1 MHTLLWNRL
10 MKLTRSLEMPLH
22 LKPTLLS
29 PSLCA
34 YWAIL
39 FTQLQY
45 TQIQYCA
52 ICISENG
59 HICKCLHELCHDTL
73 NESCQVWMSHIIY
86 LRWRRRRHELS
97 HGTHLGASCPRMN
110 ESCNAYDLTQA
121 LSRIK
126 SWHTFEW
133 VMSHIWMSRVTHIS
147 LTTQAP
153 SRTKSAAAFS
163 ASTTP
168 MHRCVW
174 VWESLCLSVCLSV
187 YLSVYLSVCL
197 SVCLS
202 IYLSV
207 WLSICLSIYLS
218 VGYLFV

>member
-1 MHTLLWNRL
+1 
-10 MKLTRSLEMPLH
+10 
-22 LKPTLLS
+22 
-29 PSLCA
+29 
-34 YWAIL
+34 
-39 FTQLQY
+39 
-45 TQIQYCA
+45 
-52 ICISENG
+52 
-59 HICKCLHELCHDTL
+59 
-73 NESCQVWMSHIIY
+73 MS
-86 LRWRRRRHELS
+86 
-97 HGTHLGASCPRMN
+97 RMN
-110 ESCNAYDLTQA
+110 ESCNVCDLTQV

-187 YLSVYLSVCL
+187 LSVCL

-202 IYLSV
+202 IYPCGCLSV
-207 WLSICLSIYLS
+207 CLSICLSAIYLS
-218 VGYLFV
+218 SVTSVCLCDCVSVLVTCLDMWKRRVTFCASELNNIPWWGES

>member
-45 TQIQYCA
+45 TQILYCA

-97 HGTHLGASCPRMN
+97 HGTHLGASCHVWMSHVTHMTSRRRCHELNHGTHLN
-110 ESCNAYDLTQA
+110 ESC
-121 LSRIK
+121 
-126 SWHTFEW
+126 HTFEW
-133 VMSHIWMSRVTHIS
+133 VVSHIF
-147 LTTQAP
+147 P
-153 SRTKSAAAFS
+153 
-163 ASTTP
+163 
-168 MHRCVW
+168 
-174 VWESLCLSVCLSV
+174 
-187 YLSVYLSVCL
+187 
-197 SVCLS
+197 
-202 IYLSV
+202 
-207 WLSICLSIYLS
+207 
-218 VGYLFV
+218 